1 MAETPVIIELG
12 GQKFIRTAD
21 MKVLT
26 LNRTAVTGSAKSMRT
41 LADADYQVPVGK
53 VYKALEFKVQTQAG
67 GSGVALVA
75 DEPTVNTQ
83 TNANRVFE
91 TSSYNGNTMGANME
105 YDFAAGQY
113 IGCQS
118 VTSSVEIL
126 ITGLEMNA

>member
-26 LNRTAVTGSAKSMRT
+26 LHRTAVTPSAKSMQT
-41 LADADYQVPVGK
+41 TAGANYQVPVGK
-53 VYKALEFKVQTQAG
+53 VFKALEFKVQAQASG
-67 GSGVALVA
+67 TGVALTS
-75 DEPTVNTQ
+75 DEATANTFN
-83 TNANRVFE
+83 NANLIFE

-105 YDFAAGQY
+105 YDVAAGQY

-126 ITGLEMNA
+126 MTGLEMDA